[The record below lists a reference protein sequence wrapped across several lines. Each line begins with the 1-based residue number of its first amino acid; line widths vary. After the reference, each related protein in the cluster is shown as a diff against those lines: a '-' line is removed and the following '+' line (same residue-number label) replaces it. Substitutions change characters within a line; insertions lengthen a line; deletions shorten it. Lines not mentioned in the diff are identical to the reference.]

1 MGDRTGDSFRGWVY
15 ALGLCG
21 GWGALGVYCGLRFS
35 TYSLAGWG
43 VGLLGCSGEGS
54 GGGCRG
60 VFRFGKKHFGAA
72 YHLCDECH
80 IFNIFGVTVR
90 SE

>member
-1 MGDRTGDSFRGWVY
+1 MQE
-15 ALGLCG
+15 
-21 GWGALGVYCGLRFS
+21 
-35 TYSLAGWG
+35 WG

-54 GGGCRG
+54 VFCGG

-72 YHLCDECH
+72 YHLRDECH
-80 IFNIFGVTVR
+80 IFNIFGVTAC

>member
-21 GWGALGVYCGLRFS
+21 GWGALGVCCGLRFS
-35 TYSLAGWG
+35 TYSLVGGWG

-54 GGGCRG
+54 GGLWGCVLG
-60 VFRFGKKHFGAA
+60 SGGSFLG
-72 YHLCDECH
+72 LH
-80 IFNIFGVTVR
+80 IIYMMNVTSLIFLR
-90 SE
+90 